1 MKVTLDDIDDLIGA
15 LSPDELKELSS
26 VDPDVS
32 MDFKL
37 LVIANGCNRNH

>member
-32 MDFKL
+32 SCRNLDIDFYFIL
-37 LVIANGCNRNH
+37 RV